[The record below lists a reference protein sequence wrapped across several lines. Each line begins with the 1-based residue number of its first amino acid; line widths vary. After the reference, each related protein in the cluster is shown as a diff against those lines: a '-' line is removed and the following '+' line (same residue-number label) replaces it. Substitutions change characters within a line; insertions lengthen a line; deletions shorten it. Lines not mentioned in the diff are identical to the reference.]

1 MLLGVPGRVAG
12 RCVSICLVAI
22 CGMSA
27 RGDNKPIPGRISVI
41 CQVSSLLL
49 QSAVS
54 WPDRDVRPDMTA
66 GVVCGHWSL
75 ATNIQSAPGT
85 IPFKN
90 NIFAYFLHSVSLLT
104 ERLATYTIRSHLA
117 RGSPNVKKIPI
128 QFFNIFHTCG
138 TY

>member
-1 MLLGVPGRVAG
+1 MGAQLTIFTADCRLTLGIVTWPPVAGSGDNNTPVPSHGGLVSMLRGVPGRVAG

-75 ATNIQSAPGT
+75 GTSIQ
-85 IPFKN
+85 
-90 NIFAYFLHSVSLLT
+90 
-104 ERLATYTIRSHLA
+104 
-117 RGSPNVKKIPI
+117 
-128 QFFNIFHTCG
+128 
-138 TY
+138 

>member
-1 MLLGVPGRVAG
+1 MLRGVPGRVAG

-75 ATNIQSAPGT
+75 GTNIQSAPCT
-85 IPFKN
+85 IPFKS
-90 NIFAYFLHSVSLLT
+90 NIFAYFLHPVSLLT
-104 ERLATYTIRSHLA
+104 ERLATYFQPYYA
-117 RGSPNVKKIPI
+117 
-128 QFFNIFHTCG
+128 
-138 TY
+138 